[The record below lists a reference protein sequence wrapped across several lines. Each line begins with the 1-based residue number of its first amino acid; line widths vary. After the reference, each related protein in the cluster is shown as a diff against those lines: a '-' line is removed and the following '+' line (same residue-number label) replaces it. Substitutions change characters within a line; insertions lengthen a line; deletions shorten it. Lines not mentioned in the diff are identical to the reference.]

1 MKKADI
7 LRLAASIGIC
17 QLAGVIGGLFTASS
31 VSTWYLTLNKPWF
44 NPPAWLFGPVWIALY
59 ALMGVALY
67 LVWEKGPERKALIL
81 FFIQLA
87 LNILWSALF
96 FGLQKPWLAFIEI
109 IVLWLA
115 ILATLLSFRE
125 ISRTAAYLL
134 ILYLAWVSFA
144 AALNLALAM
153 LN

>member
-67 LVWEKGPERKALIL
+67 LAREKGPERKALIL

-96 FGLQKPWLAFIEI
+96 FGLQKPWFAFIEI

-134 ILYLAWVSFA
+134 IPYLAWVSFA